1 MLPKG
6 TARPAYDHPLPTW
19 VEALREHQVEAV
31 REIIEH
37 FRSGVDVV
45 FLDAPVGAGKTLI
58 GELVRRELGI
68 DHAVYI
74 CSDRQLQDQFAR
86 DFEYARVLKGRAN
99 YPTMLGGRAVTA
111 DDCTS
116 EGADDTCM
124 WCDPKHECPYQV
136 AKAQAAAA
144 PVAVLNTSYFL
155 HVTNY
160 TRAFTPN
167 DLVIADEAD
176 LLEDAL
182 LGFSEYEVPT
192 WIGKRLKLE
201 YPKKGVRKP
210 TLVKWLNDVADRA
223 SAWLR
228 EHAQGLEPKD
238 RRKFYS
244 FLAETKMVAQQLERD
259 VLAAAKHED
268 DNSDEPD
275 SGRWVR
281 EYDTRTLKL
290 LPVVVSQYGTK
301 HLWRHGRRWLLMSG
315 TIISSDEMADSLG
328 LPLDYAT
335 VAIPSPFPVEN
346 RRIIL
351 APVANVTAK
360 ASDEDKARLALAI
373 RRIVERHPG
382 RVLVHTVSYRL
393 ADELIRAT
401 NLDRPAFT
409 YRNANEKAKA
419 LAKYLRTPGAVMFA
433 PSMDRGVDLKGDACE
448 CQIIAKCPF
457 PYLGDKRISARLRL
471 PNGQTWYTV
480 KTIRDIVQMTG
491 RGVRTPTDVCPTYIL
506 DQQFT
511 RNIWARSKLLFPQY
525 FREAVD
531 ERADIRW
538 MLA

>member
-1 MLPKG
+1 VEGKYFPELRTYGDVVRDALVHRVRYYIDRMKAEGKPTGRLESAWAADVRSAEIDAIREKHNAWRKLIEDLDSTLHTLIEQGDYDTAWYLIETNQDADYMSEPMQKRMAQVIAKHTASLESMAAGCRSSRTSPTRRGSTSPSHNQRPMTTTRGLVLPKG

-68 DHAVYI
+68 DHAIYI

-192 WIGKRLKLE
+192 WIGKRLQLE

-228 EHAQGLEPKD
+228 EHAQGLNP
-238 RRKFYS
+238 R
-244 FLAETKMVAQQLERD
+244 T
-259 VLAAAKHED
+259 AA
-268 DNSDEPD
+268 S
-275 SGRWVR
+275 S
-281 EYDTRTLKL
+281 TRSW
-290 LPVVVSQYGTK
+290 P
-301 HLWRHGRRWLLMSG
+301 RRRWLR
-315 TIISSDEMADSLG
+315 SSWSATFSP
-328 LPLDYAT
+328 LPST
-335 VAIPSPFPVEN
+335 
-346 RRIIL
+346 
-351 APVANVTAK
+351 
-360 ASDEDKARLALAI
+360 
-373 RRIVERHPG
+373 
-382 RVLVHTVSYRL
+382 
-393 ADELIRAT
+393 
-401 NLDRPAFT
+401 
-409 YRNANEKAKA
+409 
-419 LAKYLRTPGAVMFA
+419 RT
-433 PSMDRGVDLKGDACE
+433 
-448 CQIIAKCPF
+448 
-457 PYLGDKRISARLRL
+457 
-471 PNGQTWYTV
+471 T
-480 KTIRDIVQMTG
+480 
-491 RGVRTPTDVCPTYIL
+491 TPTSPTP
-506 DQQFT
+506 DAGFAST
-511 RNIWARSKLLFPQY
+511 TPAR
-525 FREAVD
+525 
-531 ERADIRW
+531 
-538 MLA
+538 